1 MRVQLREDYQV
12 PAVDQARQAIRGGAR
27 RILINPSE
35 TPDLEP
41 RKALAK
47 LPPLLKGYIRVG
59 AKIGAEAVSDRQFG
73 TTDVF
78 IIMPVAEI
86 DPRYITYFSTP
97 ESEARLAA

>member
-1 MRVQLREDYQV
+1 M
-12 PAVDQARQAIRGGAR
+12 
-27 RILINPSE
+27 
-35 TPDLEP
+35 
-41 RKALAK
+41 AK

-86 DPRYITYFSTP
+86 DPRYISYFSMP
-97 ESEARLAA
+97 ESDVKLAA